1 MPTGER
7 WKMRYESRAVTGKK
21 ADVRQQ
27 VKSGMNSWLLPI
39 PKLNGSDSFLEI
51 PKTHIL
57 AK

>member
-1 MPTGER
+1 MLVALQCPLVSG
-7 WKMRYESRAVTGKK
+7 GKYGMK

-39 PKLNGSDSFLEI
+39 PKMNGSDGFLEI